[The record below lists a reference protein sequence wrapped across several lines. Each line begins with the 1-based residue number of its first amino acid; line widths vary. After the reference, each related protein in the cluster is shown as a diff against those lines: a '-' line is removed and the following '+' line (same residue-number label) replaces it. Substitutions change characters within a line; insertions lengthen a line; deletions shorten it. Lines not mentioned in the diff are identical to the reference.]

1 MFIKWPSL
9 LIIWSFMYI
18 FVCFSMELITQIIN
32 FIYWY
37 LKPLVK
43 WFLRQ
48 TTRLC
53 ELQRVC
59 YGEQTGAPRTLA
71 VGMYRAPI
79 LDVLIYTSNTFYWI
93 LIFSSF
99 FLGVVSVFLNEWT
112 LSVRITLH
120 FVHSFND
127 VLNLIVCETS
137 PLHSIQYFISSCN
150 KSDRKNYYRHW
161 YFLSISSAVKESI
174 F

>member
-1 MFIKWPSL
+1 
-9 LIIWSFMYI
+9 
-18 FVCFSMELITQIIN
+18 MELITQIIN

-99 FLGVVSVFLNEWT
+99 FLGVVSVFLNE
-112 LSVRITLH
+112 
-120 FVHSFND
+120 
-127 VLNLIVCETS
+127 
-137 PLHSIQYFISSCN
+137 
-150 KSDRKNYYRHW
+150 
-161 YFLSISSAVKESI
+161 
-174 F
+174 